1 MSSAAENIIAR
12 VKELAGPFLERE
24 GFELV
29 EAQYRR
35 ESNGWVLRLF
45 VDRSPEQPSGDASG
59 ARAAGSGVTL
69 DDCVEVSRSV
79 GRLLE
84 VEEVPPGNYILEV
97 SSPGLDRPLNRPDH
111 FKRFAGKKIKILYT
125 DPEGRRKITGRLLGF
140 ENDVIRI
147 EVDGREVT
155 VSYHQAQKVNLV
167 PEVDWNRL

>member
-12 VKELAGPFLERE
+12 VEELAGPILERE

-29 EAQYRR
+29 ETQYRR
-35 ESNGWVLRLF
+35 EQKGWVLRLF
-45 VDRSPEQPSGDASG
+45 IDRSSDEPSGDPSEAG
-59 ARAAGSGVTL
+59 AVGSGVTL
-69 DDCVEVSRSV
+69 DDCVQASRSI

-84 VEEVPPGNYILEV
+84 VEDVPPGNYTLEV
-97 SSPGLDRPLNRPDH
+97 SSPGLDRPLNRPEH

-125 DPEGRRKITGRLLGF
+125 EPEGRRKITGRLLGF

-155 VSYHQAQKVNLV
+155 VSYPQVQRVNLA